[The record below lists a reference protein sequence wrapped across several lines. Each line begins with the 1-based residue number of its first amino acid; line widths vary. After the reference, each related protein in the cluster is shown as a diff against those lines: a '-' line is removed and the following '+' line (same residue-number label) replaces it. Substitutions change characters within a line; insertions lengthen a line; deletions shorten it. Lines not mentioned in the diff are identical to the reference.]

1 MINCQENNEDN
12 ASKRS
17 PDRSRLVESASK
29 EPQTLL
35 ASSGFLLARL
45 GMESR
50 RRFVRMMGEHKLTT
64 HHFGLLL
71 ALEEHGSLPQQHL
84 SRIMGVDP
92 RNAVPIIDELE
103 RRKLIERQPNS
114 QDRRRYDVRV
124 TPTGRR
130 IMKHLHRAGTKLE
143 EEMLKPLNHAERTS
157 LHRLLLKVFAE
168 LDEAP

>member
-1 MINCQENNEDN
+1 MINSKESSKSN

-17 PDRSRLVESASK
+17 TDRNRLLDSPSK
-29 EPQTLL
+29 ETRTLL

-50 RRFVRMMGEHKLTT
+50 RRFVRMMAEHKLTT
-64 HHFGLLL
+64 HHFALLL
-71 ALEEHGSLPQQHL
+71 AIEEHGSLPQQQL

-114 QDRRRYDVRV
+114 QDRRRYDVSL
-124 TPTGRR
+124 TPTGRT

-143 EEMLKPLNHAERTS
+143 EDMLKPLNDGERRS
-157 LHRLLLKVFAE
+157 FHRLLLKVFAE
-168 LDEAP
+168 LGEAP

>member
-1 MINCQENNEDN
+1 MSHKDN
-12 ASKRS
+12 TTKRS
-17 PDRSRLVESASK
+17 PARSRLVETASK

-71 ALEEHGSLPQQHL
+71 ALGEQGTLPQQHL
-84 SRIMGVDP
+84 SWIMGVDP

-114 QDRRRYDVRV
+114 QDRRRYDVSV
-124 TPTGRR
+124 TATGRR
-130 IMKHLHRAGTKLE
+130 IMRRLRLAGAELE
-143 EEMLKPLNHAERTS
+143 QEMLKPLNDAERAS
-157 LHRLLLKVFAE
+157 LHRLLLKVFTE
-168 LDEAP
+168 MDEAP